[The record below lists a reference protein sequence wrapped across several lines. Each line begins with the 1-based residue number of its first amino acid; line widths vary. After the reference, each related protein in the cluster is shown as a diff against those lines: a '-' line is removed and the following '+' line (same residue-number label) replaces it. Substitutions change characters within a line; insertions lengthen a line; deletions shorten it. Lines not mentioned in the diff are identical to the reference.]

1 MGKIMRKIMRKTKH
15 TPDLTVILKL
25 EIPGESLATRER
37 RLMSRITPCRTQKTR
52 ARLKKTQISSPTK
65 NK

>member
-1 MGKIMRKIMRKTKH
+1 MGKIMGKIMVKTKH

-37 RLMSRITPCRTQKTR
+37 RLTRRITPCITQKTR
-52 ARLKKTQISSPTK
+52 ARLKKTQISLPTK
-65 NK
+65 K